1 MDPSGYQPRALHSL
15 DGLWWKWE
23 NQPSLF
29 FCLFFFFTINKFCLE
44 LRFNPDCV
52 MTHGCYWYK
61 ESLRSSVKCSQP
73 LTSEGLIQSKL
84 YMFYKHWGLGTARP
98 MSMDLSQ
105 CPQSSRMRDCP
116 TTTEP
121 AQNHFATGSRTGSP
135 LHSNVDTLPGFPP
148 GTRLKRKQHSP
159 EDCQSQWLHGE
170 QKRNHMLRLKLKSTV
185 FLWIPRILIP
195 WVLKT
200 KGTNLD
206 FCTIQSYKSVMTLV
220 FIFICQREQIQ
231 PKHLRMSWQ

>member
-195 WVLKT
+195 RVLKT
-200 KGTNLD
+200 KRN
-206 FCTIQSYKSVMTLV
+206 
-220 FIFICQREQIQ
+220 
-231 PKHLRMSWQ
+231 